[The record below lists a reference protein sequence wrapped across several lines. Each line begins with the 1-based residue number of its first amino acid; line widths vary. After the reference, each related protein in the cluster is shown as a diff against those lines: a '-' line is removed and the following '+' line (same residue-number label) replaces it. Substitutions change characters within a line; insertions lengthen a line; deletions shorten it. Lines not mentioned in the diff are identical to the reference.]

1 MAYDSSYA
9 GFGMTPTLLAG
20 PNTYNGMGALGAAPA
35 PATATP
41 TSGFSAGMGMSVVGA
56 ITSAIGSY
64 YSAQSAKNT
73 LKHQSK
79 MAEINAR
86 IAELGARS
94 ALLQGQRQEQ
104 SVRLRGAQ
112 VKARQR
118 VSLAANGIDIANSDT
133 ALNLLTSTDYFT
145 ESDALTVQR
154 NAIQSAW
161 GYRTQAA
168 DYRSQ
173 GAMAR
178 ADASGI
184 SPYGSAAT
192 SLIGSATA
200 VADRWYSRNQ
210 LRM

>member
-9 GFGMTPTLLAG
+9 GFGLSPTLLTG
-20 PNTYNGMGALGAAPA
+20 PNTYNGMGALPVSASPAAAAP
-35 PATATP
+35 P
-41 TSGFSAGMGMSVVGA
+41 SAGMSMSVVGA
-56 ITSAIGSY
+56 VTSAIGAY
-64 YSAQSAKNT
+64 YSAQSAQNT

-79 MAEINAR
+79 MSEINAR

-118 VSLAANGIDIANSDT
+118 VSLAASGIDIANSET
-133 ALNLLTSTDYFT
+133 ALNLLTSSDYFT

-161 GYRTQAA
+161 GYRTQAT

-178 ADASGI
+178 ADAGAV
-184 SPYGSAAT
+184 SPGMAAAS
-192 SLIGSATA
+192 SLIGSATS

>member
-9 GFGMTPTLLAG
+9 GFGMSPTLLTG
-20 PNTYNGMGALGAAPA
+20 PNTYNGMGALPVSAQPATAAPA
-35 PATATP
+35 A
-41 TSGFSAGMGMSVVGA
+41 GGMGMGMSVVGA
-56 ITSAIGSY
+56 ITSAIGAF
-64 YSAQSAKNT
+64 YSAQSAQNT
-73 LKHQSK
+73 LKHQSR
-79 MAEINAR
+79 MSEINAR

-112 VKARQR
+112 VKSRQR

-161 GYRTQAA
+161 GYRTQAT

-178 ADASGI
+178 ADAGAI
-184 SPYGSAAT
+184 SPGLSAAS
-192 SLIGSATA
+192 SLMGSATA

-210 LRM
+210 MRM

>member
-1 MAYDSSYA
+1 MPFDSSYS
-9 GFGMTPTLLAG
+9 GFGPAPTLLTG
-20 PNTYNGMGALGAAPA
+20 PNTYNGMGALGASPA
-35 PATATP
+35 PAAAAP
-41 TSGFSAGMGMSVVGA
+41 SGFSAGMGMSVIGA
-56 ITSAIGSY
+56 ISSAIGSY

-73 LKHQSK
+73 LKHQAR
-79 MAEINAR
+79 MGEINAR

-94 ALLQGQRQEQ
+94 ALMQGQRQEQ

-112 VKARQR
+112 VKSRQR
-118 VSLAANGIDIANSDT
+118 VSMAANGIDIANSPT

-154 NAIQSAW
+154 NALASAW
-161 GYRTQAA
+161 GYRTQAT

-173 GAMAR
+173 ATMAR
-178 ADASGI
+178 ADARGV
-184 SPYGSAAT
+184 SPFSSAAT
-192 SLIGSATA
+192 SLIGSANA